1 MAYKNL
7 QTGFFDPDM
16 LVILEKAF
24 SAHSPAAVGRGSAR
38 HVLGP
43 ANLTPRE
50 RLVLAELLMGLS
62 SKEVARSLE
71 ISPRTVEFHRANLLK
86 KYGAKNTAELVRKVL
101 G

>member
-1 MAYKNL
+1 SL
-7 QTGFFDPDM
+7 DPDM

-24 SAHSPAAVGRGSAR
+24 NAHSPPVQGHRPPR
-38 HVLGP
+38 HVLRP

-50 RLVLAELLMGLS
+50 RLVLAEILMGLS

>member
-1 MAYKNL
+1 MDYKDL
-7 QTGFFDPDM
+7 QSGFFDPDM
-16 LVILEKAF
+16 IFLLEKAF
-24 SAHSPAAVGRGSAR
+24 NAHSPPVQGHGPAG

-50 RLVLAELLMGLS
+50 RLVLAEILMGLS